1 MKQLSLL
8 QAVESYE
15 NISEFL
21 DLGMFA
27 LALGVSLLAAII
39 NIVLY
44 RAFYESRGTG
54 SQIYKAFIQL
64 SLAITTLFLCIQISI
79 PLSLGLLGSLSIIR
93 FRTPIKEP
101 EEVGAIMLVIAS
113 SIAAATFHFAF
124 IFVMLGMA
132 AVCMFAS
139 SKLRKLKFLKRDGL
153 LTVSFPE
160 TAGNALSVLDPVFK
174 DSFLRY
180 GVQSSASHDGMTN
193 IQLTFSGLRT
203 DVCTVQSAVKKVLPV
218 VSCVN
223 IFLDRPGG
231 FR

>member
-39 NIVLY
+39 NIILY

-113 SIAAATFHFAF
+113 AIAAATFHFAF
-124 IFVMLGMA
+124 IFIMLGMA
-132 AVCMFAS
+132 AVCMFAAS
-139 SKLRKLKFLKRDGL
+139 MLRSLKFMKRDGL
-153 LTVSFPE
+153 LTISFPTSITDGFVKIE
-160 TAGNALSVLDPVFK
+160 PALK
-174 DSFLRY
+174 KSFSRY
-180 GVQSSASHDGMTN
+180 GVQSSSSHDGTTN
-193 IQLTFSGLRT
+193 IQLSFSGMRN
-203 DVCTVQSAVKKVLPV
+203 DICSVQNEIRNILPEV
-218 VSCVN
+218 TSINV
-223 IFLDRPGG
+223 FLDRPGG